1 MGRPPEHDESTAEAL
16 LDAAETLLV
25 EDGLSAVSV
34 RRVADRAG
42 TTTRAVYALFESK
55 AGLIEALAA
64 KGYTLLADLVNS
76 IPRSDDP
83 KADLIAVGGAFR
95 TFAIEHPTMFR
106 LAFERAQAEVFS
118 VEGVTEAAVASYEAL
133 IDLIERA
140 QESGGIDPNRRPD
153 EIAFMI
159 HSVCQGLAGS
169 ELAAKPPPIGSGM
182 WLRLGDYDRSDAWDH
197 LMHAVVESFAATS
210 QRASQPAP

>member
-16 LDAAETLLV
+16 VGAAEALLV

-34 RRVADRAG
+34 RAVADRAG

-64 KGYTLLADLVNS
+64 NGYQLLADLVNA
-76 IPRSDDP
+76 IPLTDDP

-95 TFAIEHPTMFR
+95 TFATSSPALFR
-106 LAFERAQAEVFS
+106 LTFERPQAEVFS
-118 VEGVTEAAVASYEAL
+118 VEGVTEAAITSYEAL
-133 IDLIERA
+133 IALIERA
-140 QESGGIDPNRRPD
+140 QESGDIDPKCRPD

-169 ELAAKPPPIGSGM
+169 ELAAMPPPIGAGM
-182 WLRLGDYDRSDAWDH
+182 WLRLGDYDRTQAWDH
-197 LMHAVVESFAATS
+197 LMNAVVKSLATT
-210 QRASQPAP
+210 QRANQPAR